1 MNSKI
6 ILNADDQI
14 ACPHCNSEFPIKE
27 AVAKH
32 LIEKHEDEYQQLLS
46 KELVSLQ
53 EQAAKDAEKSI
64 AKTFKKQIETLQEQ
78 LAESQD
84 SAKSLQ
90 ARIAEEKKKAEE
102 KIRESVK
109 LEHDALEESL
119 KSKEEQLAKF
129 REQELALRKA
139 KTELE
144 DKQKDME
151 LELARR
157 VESEK
162 ESLRASIGDEFRL
175 KEAELRKKIDD
186 ESKANEDLK
195 RKLEQGS
202 QQLQGEVLELE
213 LEHELAQAYPLDDID
228 PVGKGTRGADVIQ
241 TVRLRTGTVCGK
253 IVWETKR
260 AENWSNGW
268 ITKLKA
274 DMQEVGG
281 DIAVLVSTAFPAGIE
296 EPMVMKDGIWLVK
309 PALAKGLSEA
319 LRTVLTEA
327 QRQKAV
333 SVGKNEQMEA
343 LYDYICSTQFVQR
356 IKAVVDHQEQMRLE
370 LDKEKSAM
378 QRIWKKREG
387 QIGGITN
394 QMMAICGELQ
404 GLSHGSMPL
413 LDDIAL
419 LGD

>member
-6 ILNADDQI
+6 ILNAEDQI

-90 ARIAEEKKKAEE
+90 ARIAEEKKKAED

-157 VESEK
+157 IESEK

-186 ESKANEDLK
+186 ASKANEDLK

-260 AENWSNGW
+260 AENWSNNW

-281 DIAVLVSTAFPAGIE
+281 DIAVLVSTAFPAGVE
-296 EPMVMKDGIWLVK
+296 EPMVMKDGVWLVK